1 MRRTQKTVVVLNPD
15 KDYSLMKHRRR
26 HMNPESIGE
35 VAKDSGMALG
45 AGAVVAVGAAAAMV
59 AADKITYSSTTTPAD
74 AASYRTL
81 AASGMVGVL
90 GVALQ
95 WGNPTLAALGKAMLV
110 VAVAAPGAVFVKGK
124 LDSAMAPAAPAA
136 PALTAPSQGMY
147 RMSGNLMGMNSPYL
161 NPSGFAADAY
171 GPYAATGELSS
182 SIASPSYIPPAR

>member
-1 MRRTQKTVVVLNPD
+1 MLNPD
-15 KDYSLMKHRRR
+15 KDSHSMMHHRRR

-59 AADKITYSSTTTPAD
+59 AADKITYSATTTPAD

-81 AASGMVGVL
+81 AASGMVGAL

-136 PALTAPSQGMY
+136 PALTGTSQGMY
-147 RMSGNLMGMNSPYL
+147 GMRGLMGGWSPASL
-161 NPSGFAADAY
+161 PSGFAADQY
-171 GPYAATGELSS
+171 NYTPTGELTSS
-182 SIASPSYIPPAR
+182 LQSPTYIPPAR